1 MLAVLISCISSASLP
16 TEWILSV
23 SLSHDCTLMSL
34 IRLVIFSRS
43 DCITPVS
50 RLSWINW
57 SSFSL
62 FKSSP
67 DLACNKRTNQTPR
80 ASHMKTYKWARPAT
94 ESENSLDHFLHQA
107 LLEKTNKGGHSGHI
121 YCYLPECVFMHILLF
136 VVEVLVD
143 IAPCNK
149 EKT

>member
-1 MLAVLISCISSASLP
+1 MASYLCIYFYAWS
-16 TEWILSV
+16 TERQ
-23 SLSHDCTLMSL
+23 DE
-34 IRLVIFSRS
+34 
-43 DCITPVS
+43 TPDGPNV
-50 RLSWINW
+50 
-57 SSFSL
+57 
-62 FKSSP
+62 
-67 DLACNKRTNQTPR
+67 
-80 ASHMKTYKWARPAT
+80 
-94 ESENSLDHFLHQA
+94 ENPFDHLLHQA